1 MLAAICA
8 ASFCALATVFH
19 LGTIAVAAL
28 RFRRRYRA
36 SLPDPTPAVSLLR
49 PVCGLDSYARETLES
64 SFRLDYPNYE
74 ILFCAARSDDPAVP
88 LVEELIAAHAEL
100 PARLLIGD
108 DCASVNPKLNNLIK
122 GWDAARHQWIVMADS
137 NVLIPPDYLHRLL
150 ARWRDDTGVV
160 CSMPIASRPANFW
173 AELECAFLNTLQARV
188 QYAAESFGRGFA
200 QGKTMLYRRELIDN
214 AGGLRLLAAETAED
228 AATTKIVRAAGLH
241 VHLVDRPFEQPL
253 GRRGAAAVW
262 ARQLRWARLRRM
274 SFVWLFLPE
283 AIVGSFF
290 PALALALAA
299 PAFGLD
305 PVAAI
310 IAMLALWVGAELAL
324 AHCAGWRVSARLIPA
339 LLLRDLLLPA
349 LWIGAW
355 LGDGFVWRGTAMVAA
370 RAPTRRNRR
379 RGTLAQHVGDGA
391 GQEAYEP
398 IS

>member
-1 MLAAICA
+1 MLAAVCA
-8 ASFCALATVFH
+8 ASFCALATAFH
-19 LGTIAVAAL
+19 LGTIAVAAV
-28 RFRRRYRA
+28 RCRRRARVA
-36 SLPDPTPAVSLLR
+36 LPDPTPAVSLLR
-49 PVCGLDSYARETLES
+49 PVCGLDAYARETLES

-74 ILFCAARSDDPAVP
+74 ILFCAARSDDPVVP
-88 LVEELIAAHAEL
+88 LVGELIATYAEV

-108 DCASVNPKLNNLIK
+108 DSASANPKLNNLIK
-122 GWDAARHQWIVMADS
+122 GWDAAHHQWIVMADS
-137 NVLIPPDYLHRLL
+137 NVLMPADYLHRLL

-290 PALALALAA
+290 PALALAWVA
-299 PAFGLD
+299 PAFGMN
-305 PVAAI
+305 PAAAVV
-310 IAMLALWVGAELAL
+310 AMLALWVGAELAL

-370 RAPTRRNRR
+370 RASNRR
-379 RGTLAQHVGDGA
+379 RGMLAQHVGDGA
-391 GQEAYEP
+391 GQEAYES
-398 IS
+398 IL